1 MILLRESVRTDIS
14 LCIMISSIHLF
25 EIKKQKQNSHA
36 SGKSHL
42 NMEKLVSIAVKMA
55 V

>member
-1 MILLRESVRTDIS
+1 MILLTESVRTDIS
-14 LCIMISSIHLF
+14 LCIMTSSIYLS
-25 EIKKQKQNSHA
+25 EMKKQIEFTYFRKVI
-36 SGKSHL
+36 L